1 MNKNFDYFKFINRLL
16 SFSPRQ
22 LEGETKA
29 ANFIIDFLKN
39 NKIQYH
45 LDYFFTFI
53 PKIEKAV
60 LKVDKKLIPCQG
72 CSFIGGEIKDKDYI
86 LSSLIP
92 SRFFIDKPNINFNP
106 KCSDISLS
114 NFYFAPALA
123 ISPKDLPLILKAK
136 KVYGRVDVRK
146 VKHKAVNI
154 LVGNIDNPKTV
165 VFAHYDSINTG
176 AIDNASG
183 VSAMASI
190 LLKKNILNSNLF
202 VFSANEE
209 LSYDFPTYWGYG
221 FRAFEKKYYKILSK
235 TKKIFVIDCIGHSSI
250 KIFQDETFIKL
261 AFPIANL
268 KRLKSKI
275 LVFSGKDLNNLFRVY
290 HSNLDLPKEIKTFYL
305 KESENII
312 LKNLFY

>member
-1 MNKNFDYFKFINRLL
+1 MRNYFDYLNFIKKLV

-22 LEGETKA
+22 LEGETKT
-29 ANFIIDFLKN
+29 ANFIIDFLKK

-60 LKVDKKLIPCQG
+60 LNADGKFISCQG

-106 KCSDISLS
+106 KCPDISLS

-123 ISPKDLPLILKAK
+123 IVPKSLPLILKAK
-136 KVYGRVDVRK
+136 KVYGEVKVRK
-146 VKHKAVNI
+146 IKHKAANI
-154 LVGNIDNPKTV
+154 LVGNINNPKKI

-183 VSAMASI
+183 VAVMTSI
-190 LLKKNILNSNLF
+190 ILESNLLNENFF

-209 LSYDFPTYWGYG
+209 LSYDFPTYWGHG
-221 FRAFEKKYYKILSK
+221 FRVFEERYFKLLSKAKKILVVDCVGHSP
-235 TKKIFVIDCIGHSSI
+235 TKIFR
-250 KIFQDETFIKL
+250 DETFIKL
-261 AFPIANL
+261 AFPINNL
-268 KRLKSKI
+268 KKIKNKI
-275 LVFSGKDLNNLFRVY
+275 LVFSGEDLDNLFRVY
-290 HSNLDLPKEIKTFYL
+290 HSNLDLPGEIKL
-305 KESENII
+305 KFLQEAKRKI
-312 LKNLFY
+312 LNEIC